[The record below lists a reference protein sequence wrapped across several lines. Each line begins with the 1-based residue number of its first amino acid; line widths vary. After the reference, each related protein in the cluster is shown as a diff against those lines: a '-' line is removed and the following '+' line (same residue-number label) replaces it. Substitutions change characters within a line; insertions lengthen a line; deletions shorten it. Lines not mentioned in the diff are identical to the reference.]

1 VAEGSEQTRSASAAM
16 GEARKAV
23 EQVHEFIQQ
32 ISLGMKEQM
41 LGVSQVNQAVAEM
54 DTMTQKNAALV
65 EEVAA
70 SASTLNDKTSQVADS
85 VGVFRLSSD
94 PSKLADAVEL
104 RKSAKA
110 GQKAQDHG
118 AAHEGGG
125 SGTSL
130 LGKRKGQPGASPA
143 ASGYKAPATASHT
156 LKRPAASVTKP
167 GTRPTAPKANTLRPE
182 PAMAEASADGDWD
195 TF

>member
-1 VAEGSEQTRSASAAM
+1 
-16 GEARKAV
+16 
-23 EQVHEFIQQ
+23 VHEFIQQ

-85 VGVFRLSSD
+85 VGVFRLSGE
-94 PSKLADAVEL
+94 PSKMVDAVEL

-110 GQKAQDHG
+110 GQKAQGHG
-118 AAHEGGG
+118 LAHETGGTG
-125 SGTSL
+125 HSVLGT
-130 LGKRKGQPGASPA
+130 RRVQPGASPA
-143 ASGYKAPATASHT
+143 ASGHKAPTGASHP
-156 LKRPAASVTKP
+156 LKRPAASVTKS
-167 GTRPTAPKANTLRPE
+167 GTRPPASKAATLQSE
-182 PAMAEASADGDWD
+182 PALAEASADGDWD